1 MDGDEGFE
9 VAVALD
15 EVHNIFHFDLRVGI
29 GTVVGVGTGIL
40 AGSSTWEKMSIVKYE
55 KPMIYYFNKRER
67 YYLHTTK
74 TSIPVPIGISATAG
88 GAKVHRASFTPHTVL
103 NAEAQMSLVMLL
115 NTSLFLKVL

>member
-40 AGSSTWEKMSIVKYE
+40 AGSRT
-55 KPMIYYFNKRER
+55 
-67 YYLHTTK
+67 
-74 TSIPVPIGISATAG
+74 
-88 GAKVHRASFTPHTVL
+88 
-103 NAEAQMSLVMLL
+103 
-115 NTSLFLKVL
+115 

>member
-40 AGSSTWEKMSIVKYE
+40 AGSSTWEKMSIVKHE
-55 KPMIYYFNKRER
+55 KITILTTENDIIYIPPKPASQFLLGSVPRQEEPRFTER
-67 YYLHTTK
+67 
-74 TSIPVPIGISATAG
+74 
-88 GAKVHRASFTPHTVL
+88 VL
-103 NAEAQMSLVMLL
+103 RHIR
-115 NTSLFLKVL
+115 F